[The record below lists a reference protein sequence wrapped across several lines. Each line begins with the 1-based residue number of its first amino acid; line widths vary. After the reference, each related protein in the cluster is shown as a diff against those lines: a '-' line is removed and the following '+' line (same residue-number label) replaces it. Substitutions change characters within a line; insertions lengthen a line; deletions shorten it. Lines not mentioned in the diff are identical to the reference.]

1 MADNSADDL
10 PADRGEA
17 NADRPIFEALLT
29 PYRSL
34 GPKGF
39 TITMGLF
46 GAVCFGAGMVFVA
59 QGAWPVFG
67 FLGLDVLLLF
77 FAFKLSYQAGKAREE
92 ISVSR
97 TDLSIRKI
105 SPRGRIRES
114 HHVPSW
120 TKFRVSRMEEIGIT
134 RMDVASRGR
143 VTEIGAFL
151 NLDDRES
158 FAKAFNEA
166 LNQAKKS

>member
-1 MADNSADDL
+1 MADNSANDL
-10 PADRGEA
+10 QADEGGSD
-17 NADRPIFEALLT
+17 ADRPIFEALLT

-39 TITMGLF
+39 AVTMALF
-46 GAVCFGAGMVFVA
+46 GAVCFGAGLGFAA

-105 SPRGRIRES
+105 SPRGRVREA

-120 TKFRVSRMEEIGIT
+120 TKFRVARMEEIGIT

-143 VTEIGAFL
+143 VTEVGAFL

-166 LNQAKKS
+166 LNQAKRA